1 VIEARPIAPAVAEVE
16 LQLMLEAV
24 YRVAGYDF
32 REYAPGTLKRRVA
45 ERVRAEG
52 VNTFSGLQE
61 RLLHDPEALGRF
73 VYAMSVTTSD
83 GLFRDPN
90 FFLTFRTNVIPMLRT
105 FPFLRIWCANAGAG
119 DDAYA
124 LAIILREEGLAHR
137 SRIYSTDASEM
148 AIDQAKAGRFPADL
162 IEAYES
168 RYRETGGTG
177 DFSTYYESDGAW
189 ATFDPTLRGT
199 ILFAQHNLATDASFN
214 EFHAILARNVLGHF
228 SKSLS
233 YRVHQILLESLVRLG
248 YLGLGVNESLRY
260 TPHQRCYEEVTENG
274 KIYRRIR

>member
-1 VIEARPIAPAVAEVE
+1 MIDSRQIAPAVAEIE
-16 LQLMLEAV
+16 LQLLLEAV
-24 YRVAGYDF
+24 YRVTGYDF
-32 REYAPGTLKRRVA
+32 REYAPGTLKRRVS

-61 RLLHDPEALGRF
+61 KLLHEPEALGRF
-73 VYAMSVTTSD
+73 VYAMSVNSAD
-83 GLFRDPN
+83 GLFRDPG
-90 FFLTFRTNVIPMLRT
+90 FFLTFRATVLPMLRT
-105 FPFLRIWCANAGAG
+105 FPFVRIWCANAGAG

-124 LAIILREEGLAHR
+124 LAIILREEGLGHR
-137 SRIYSTDASEM
+137 SRIYATDASEM
-148 AIDQAKAGRFPADL
+148 AIDQAKAGRFPGDL
-162 IEAYES
+162 IDEYAA

-177 DFSTYYESDGAW
+177 DFERYYTSDGAW
-189 ATFDPTLRGT
+189 ATFDPTLRET

-248 YLGLGVNESLRY
+248 YLGLGANESLRY
-260 TPHQRCYEEVTENG
+260 TPHQRCYEEVSENG